1 MSEEKQT
8 FGNPAINDCVEYM
21 TATLG
26 YPPVGGVQLNRR
38 YCKHLLGIMTKA
50 YPSDPPEARL
60 KLLIKH
66 GRSGWYSRQMD
77 GFQWLYYNYGKVINE
92 IRAKQAVKVTQDE
105 PKQDGRYVELPDGR
119 KVKIG

>member
-8 FGNPAINDCVEYM
+8 FGNPAINDCMAYM

-26 YPPVGGVQLNRR
+26 YSPSGGTTKNRR
-38 YCKHLLGIMTKA
+38 YCNLLLNIMSKD
-50 YPSDPPEARL
+50 YPNDPPEHRL
-60 KLLIKH
+60 KLIIRQG
-66 GRSGWYSRQMD
+66 GRGWYSRQMD
-77 GFQWLYYNYGKVINE
+77 GFQWLFYNYGKIINE
-92 IRAKQAVKVTQDE
+92 IKAKQQVVVQEE

>member
-8 FGNPAINDCVEYM
+8 FGDPLINDCMAYI

-26 YPPVGGVQLNRR
+26 YPPVGGSQSNRR
-38 YCKHLLGIMTKA
+38 YCKHLLNIMTKA
-50 YPSDPPEARL
+50 YPSDPPEVRL

-66 GRSGWYSRQMD
+66 GSSGWYSRQMD

-92 IRAKQAVKVTQDE
+92 VRAKQAARQPQKSVQSGGGPTIVTASVD
-105 PKQDGRYVELPDGR
+105 DRN
-119 KVKIG
+119 